1 MGIRI
6 LLCFDK
12 SLYPFLLSIE
22 TVVVGNI
29 KINLFLIYH
38 GFKKVKPYPL
48 VNCSDCVPAL
58 IAVHILNIGV

>member
-29 KINLFLIYH
+29 KINLLLIYH
-38 GFKKVKPYPL
+38 GFKKAKPYPL
-48 VNCSDCVPAL
+48 VNCSYCVPAL